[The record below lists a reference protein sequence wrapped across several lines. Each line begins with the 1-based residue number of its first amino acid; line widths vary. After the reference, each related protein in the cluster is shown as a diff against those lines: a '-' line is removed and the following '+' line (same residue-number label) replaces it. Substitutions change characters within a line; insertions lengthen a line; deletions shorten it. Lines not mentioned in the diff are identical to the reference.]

1 MGEPVTNWK
10 RRCEQMGD
18 ERAAPE
24 WATGVPMCSED
35 ACALYDGKRCRAL
48 GCRPGNICEPAVA
61 NMADIIRGAPVGEP
75 VTEEMLAS
83 VERMCG
89 VEYFPGDDVRA
100 IVAAAHAAGYAR
112 AERDVVAFVRRA
124 AETHRD
130 AAEFAGV
137 AAEGVLVD
145 AEALDLAATGIEQGA
160 HRGAAK
166 EGT

>member
-1 MGEPVTNWK
+1 M
-10 RRCEQMGD
+10 
-18 ERAAPE
+18 
-24 WATGVPMCSED
+24 S
-35 ACALYDGKRCRAL
+35 
-48 GCRPGNICEPAVA
+48 
-61 NMADIIRGAPVGEP
+61 EP

-100 IVAAAHAAGYAR
+100 IVAEVRRLRVEVTIAREAAKSARGLALESAQQPTAGELAAANLAAHAAGYAR

-145 AEALDLAATGIEQGA
+145 AEALDLVATGIEQGA